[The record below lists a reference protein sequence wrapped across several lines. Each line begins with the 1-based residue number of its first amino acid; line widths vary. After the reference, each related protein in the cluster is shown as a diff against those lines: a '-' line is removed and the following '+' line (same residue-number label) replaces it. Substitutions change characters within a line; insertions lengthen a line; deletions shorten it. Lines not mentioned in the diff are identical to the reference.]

1 MLNYPK
7 RLNHVMV
14 FFSMLFFFSCQ
25 QEKSEVLMVEYRT
38 LQDLEGIYT
47 INDSIVPPI
56 LYNNVFS
63 LKELDLVE
71 RKKRFIDL
79 MLPSILVAKYQIERD
94 REKLED
100 IRQTIENLG
109 VLTHIDSTHLN
120 QMMTTYRAEKID
132 ELLVKLE
139 VHPVSIVLAQAALES
154 GWGTSRF
161 FTEANNIFG
170 IWSFS
175 TEDDRIRA
183 MHARDGKS
191 VYVKSY
197 DDLSASI
204 TDYFKTLSRNNAYK
218 TFREKRQE
226 TDNSLEL
233 IPYLHRYSEQGY
245 EYVRKLE
252 LVIRKNDLVKYDS
265 YRLDPDYIEETD
277 LTEETIV
284 AMAD

>member
-1 MLNYPK
+1 MLKYPK

-14 FFSMLFFFSCQ
+14 FFSMLYFYSCQ

-38 LQDLEGIYT
+38 LEDLEGIYT

-120 QMMTTYRAEKID
+120 QMMTTYRAEEID

-191 VYVKSY
+191 IYVKSY

-204 TDYFKTLSRNNAYK
+204 TDYFKTLSRNNAYQ

-252 LVIRKNDLVKYDS
+252 LVIRKNDLVKYDN

>member
-1 MLNYPK
+1 
-7 RLNHVMV
+7 MV
-14 FFSMLFFFSCQ
+14 FFSMLYFYSCQ

-38 LQDLEGIYT
+38 LEDLEGIYT

-120 QMMTTYRAEKID
+120 QMMTTYRAEEID

-191 VYVKSY
+191 IYVKSY

-204 TDYFKTLSRNNAYK
+204 TDYFKTLSRNNAYQ

-252 LVIRKNDLVKYDS
+252 LVIRKNDLVKYDN